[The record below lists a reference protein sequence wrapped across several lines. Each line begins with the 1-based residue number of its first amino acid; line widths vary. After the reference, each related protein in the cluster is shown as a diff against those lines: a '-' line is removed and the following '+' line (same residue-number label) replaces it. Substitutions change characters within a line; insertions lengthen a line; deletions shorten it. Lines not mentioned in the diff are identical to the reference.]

1 MKRLLSLW
9 SLLMLCIIGTS
20 AQTILYSWESPGG
33 TVAETGGTIAYVNGD
48 GDRLNYKNGD
58 YYTICLNG
66 KKANINDEAASANAG
81 KMVITLNQ
89 ALQAGDEIAYTAYI
103 NKNSSTQ
110 ASPYIVF
117 ENGTTLEGE
126 IFGDEENIQADF
138 GGSPATKISVVP
150 EAAAG
155 SKTVT
160 LTRSK
165 TGTNLFITKLVISR
179 AGGATPTTVD
189 IAVPDSFAMANG
201 YVTTFCS
208 PYALDFSQ
216 AEGIN
221 AYLGTKKMDS
231 WGEVIETLFLKTVD
245 KVPANTPLIIKADEA
260 KTYTIAIATEEVPA
274 VQTALAVATE
284 DIDLYEAITAN
295 NWGKTITG
303 PAILGVGQIMNYDTF
318 EYEDVLG
325 FFPTLQ
331 PVAPATEY
339 LPAGTVYLP
348 LTEEDN
354 AGDYYFNG
362 FVALKFADANLVE
375 NCNSIVQAKNLEEG
389 TEFILNLGTQPW
401 VSYAN
406 EEYFVLEETG
416 AGIFVHAQNS
426 FKAGDILYG
435 SIRGKYSELI
445 GSFIEDADISEA
457 KVIINYA
464 DDPSLV
470 SLGDA
475 FTDHVQQL
483 VKLTNL
489 TVHTPASETWTIE
502 DADGNETTLSTI
514 LGGAIQEL
522 SELKDGDVIEELTGY
537 AVIVPET
544 SMYVQYGL
552 YPTYFFGPVTIK
564 LKEAAPAGNYEVELD
579 FDKSRL
585 PNWAFPESVEID
597 SEVSIPYTIYSY
609 ADDLKNVVVSLIVNG
624 EQADQQTVASI
635 VTDEEMGEGSY
646 NGKFTYKATAA
657 GELKFALKLT
667 FDGAAEEYETEE
679 VTINVVEAAAPT
691 SVDIAVASTLS
702 DGTSYY
708 RTFSSQ
714 YPLDFSNAE
723 GIKAYYGKKN
733 ILYDSWD
740 NIDASEV
747 ILTAVEGVVPANT
760 GVVLKA
766 DAAATYTVPVAELV
780 YASDAA
786 DNDLLVATEK
796 TDLYPLTD
804 GFNYG
809 VATLDKRFVS
819 YYDLSSWGYVE
830 EDAVGFFPVYV
841 PTGEGIEFL
850 EAGDV
855 YLPLSADE
863 IEQMSH
869 YGDVAK
875 LKFTDAALP
884 VANNIAALKALGDG
898 DATLNFQYTGQVTFV
913 NDRLM
918 AVEDYTGGLFI
929 ERPDGIDIPLG
940 SILSGS
946 ISGTYNGSL
955 LYPVLQKSAQTK
967 ASDLLVYDDDDVIP
981 QNISSLSDAFE
992 QNHLMRLVKLSNLK
1006 VTVESDGWDT
1016 IINFVDENGSEVQAN
1031 NLILDEQIEAQLL
1044 TLMNGDQIEEVT
1056 GYAYIIPETSMYA
1069 AFGYALYQ
1077 FQPVSIKLKEPVTG
1091 PKPYEFVAA
1100 EWPAGDPGRIS
1111 PENVTVDAAANTI
1124 TVSKDGNNNVAL
1136 KFVSTNEYYVT
1147 PEQRYFTIR
1156 ATGLSTEEGKSYLWW
1171 LNNANHGSQVAPS
1184 TIYEDGGVTVF
1195 AWDIRTCGLG
1205 DNFSSTENTTLQTTG
1220 DWITTFGMTLA
1231 DQAVPAVISYI
1242 GFETTVPEPIKEY
1255 EYSFVATEWPAGDPG
1270 RISPSNVVVDEA
1282 ANTITVDAKGQ
1293 NNVALNFKTDRVLY
1307 VKPVVKYFV
1316 IQATGLST
1324 TEGDSYLWWL
1334 NAKNNGGQVVPTY
1347 AVQKGDVVSLIWDI
1361 TTDAT
1366 FASGFNAEGNSY
1378 LDGTGASTWGWTT
1391 TFGLTLADQN
1401 VPAVIS
1407 YIGYENEESELV
1419 KEALKEDPVEPT
1431 YSYPATWDFT
1441 QWSEATVSNLKADA
1455 AASIFTGWSDVE
1467 KNPATEGNPQEP
1479 TDATRDNCFWHQGQ
1493 PDVYGQLYANGQ
1505 LISELKGLKF
1515 YDQYAGA
1522 RSLAIAVNYPSTSL
1536 GDYAGASYLWLGGGG
1551 KSVPCFELP
1560 GVPAGMSI
1568 TMEVESHKTTDAR
1581 GVELYAGSIDA
1592 ANKIGDSFK
1601 PTTKA
1606 SYTWNVTEAANI
1618 VVYNTS
1624 GCHIYSIKVA
1634 PMVVDGIHSISLDAA
1649 SGSIYDLQGRKVEQP
1664 RRGGLYIQN
1673 GKKVVVK

>member
-1 MKRLLSLW
+1 MKKILSLL
-9 SLLMLCIIGTS
+9 SLLMLCIVGTS
-20 AQTILYSWESPGG
+20 AQTTLYSWESPGG
-33 TVAETGGTIAYVNGD
+33 VVAETGGTIAYVNGD
-48 GDRLNYKNGD
+48 GNRLNYKNGS

-66 KKANINDEAASANAG
+66 KKANINDADPSANAG
-81 KMVITLNQ
+81 KMVLTLDQ
-89 ALQAGDEIAYTAYI
+89 PLATGDEIAFTAYI
-103 NKNSSTQ
+103 TKNTSTS
-110 ASPYIVF
+110 ASPYVVF
-117 ENGTTLEGE
+117 ETGTTIDGPE
-126 IFGDEENIQADF
+126 FSDAENIDASF
-138 GGSPATKISVVP
+138 GGAPGTKIVEVP
-150 EAAAG
+150 ESANG
-155 SKTVT
+155 SKTIT

-165 TGTNLFITKLVISR
+165 TGTNLFIIKLVITRQGS
-179 AGGATPTTVD
+179 ATPTSVD
-189 IAVPDSFAMANG
+189 ITIPSDIPFAEG
-201 YVTTFCS
+201 YLRTFS
-208 PYALDFSQ
+208 SEYALDFSAVEGLTAYVGKQ
-216 AEGIN
+216 EVTDDWMSPTATFTVREVTQVPAGTGLLLKAAEAKTYTVPVIESAPAVTGNDLKVATERTDISTLQTIVYGSVSEGPAILEQKEHTYTDWDVTYSDVTETVTGFFPVPPAAAGEKFFEAGDVYLALSADEFYNIIYCSPDVLVIKGLGGGATEPAATLVNSIAELNAINKTGTVKLQLNNAKVSFSKKDATNSVDQVVIEDATGGIPVEGVAEYLNAGDVLSGTLTFNVKITSWFGVYDVKEVTISDDSSYDLMLAGYGLADNVTLTSGGTAQPFVLTDDNLSEYAESYNWRLVKFANATIGTQGAIDKYLHVDVLDDDISVQDLWYNTNYNELPADGSKVDAIGFLYYYDFAERNVFQPVSITEASEEPVATDVTIDMATAISEGDAYVKTFTSPQPLDFTGVEGIK
-221 AYLGTKKMDS
+221 AYIGKKNVGYS
-231 WGEVIETLFLKTVD
+231 WETGDVSDLVLTPVD
-245 KVPANTPLIIKADEA
+245 KVPANTGIIVKATA
-260 KTYTIAIATEEVPA
+260 AQTYTIAIAEGEVAPIEGNDLVA
-274 VQTALAVATE
+274 VTE
-284 DIDLYEAITAN
+284 D
-295 NWGKTITG
+295 
-303 PAILGVGQIMNYDTF
+303 
-318 EYEDVLG
+318 
-325 FFPTLQ
+325 
-331 PVAPATEY
+331 
-339 LPAGTVYLP
+339 
-348 LTEEDN
+348 
-354 AGDYYFNG
+354 
-362 FVALKFADANLVE
+362 
-375 NCNSIVQAKNLEEG
+375 
-389 TEFILNLGTQPW
+389 
-401 VSYAN
+401 
-406 EEYFVLEETG
+406 
-416 AGIFVHAQNS
+416 
-426 FKAGDILYG
+426 
-435 SIRGKYSELI
+435 
-445 GSFIEDADISEA
+445 
-457 KVIINYA
+457 
-464 DDPSLV
+464 
-470 SLGDA
+470 
-475 FTDHVQQL
+475 
-483 VKLTNL
+483 
-489 TVHTPASETWTIE
+489 
-502 DADGNETTLSTI
+502 
-514 LGGAIQEL
+514 
-522 SELKDGDVIEELTGY
+522 
-537 AVIVPET
+537 
-544 SMYVQYGL
+544 
-552 YPTYFFGPVTIK
+552 
-564 LKEAAPAGNYEVELD
+564 
-579 FDKSRL
+579 
-585 PNWAFPESVEID
+585 
-597 SEVSIPYTIYSY
+597 
-609 ADDLKNVVVSLIVNG
+609 
-624 EQADQQTVASI
+624 
-635 VTDEEMGEGSY
+635 
-646 NGKFTYKATAA
+646 
-657 GELKFALKLT
+657 
-667 FDGAAEEYETEE
+667 
-679 VTINVVEAAAPT
+679 
-691 SVDIAVASTLS
+691 
-702 DGTSYY
+702 
-708 RTFSSQ
+708 
-714 YPLDFSNAE
+714 
-723 GIKAYYGKKN
+723 
-733 ILYDSWD
+733 
-740 NIDASEV
+740 
-747 ILTAVEGVVPANT
+747 
-760 GVVLKA
+760 
-766 DAAATYTVPVAELV
+766 
-780 YASDAA
+780 
-786 DNDLLVATEK
+786 
-796 TDLYPLTD
+796 TDLFPLVD
-804 GFNYG
+804 GYNKS
-809 VATLDKRFVS
+809 VATLQHKTIEGEDWWTGPFTIDATGFIPV
-819 YYDLSSWGYVE
+819 DVPAE
-830 EDAVGFFPVYV
+830 EGVN
-841 PTGEGIEFL
+841 L
-850 EAGDV
+850 LHAGDV
-855 YLPLSADE
+855 YLPLDKDE
-863 IEQMSH
+863 LSEVNN
-869 YGDVAK
+869 YTYYVK
-875 LKFTDAALP
+875 LVFTDAP
-884 VANNIAALKALGDG
+884 VVAAENIAALKALPDG
-898 DATLNFQYTGQVTFV
+898 QATLKLNYTAQVTYV
-913 NDRLM
+913 NESNILI
-918 AVEDYTGGLFI
+918 EDYTGGLVLQGF
-929 ERPDGIDIPLG
+929 DAQSLGIVEG
-940 SILSGS
+940 SILSGEITGNFEQS
-946 ISGTYNGSL
+946 TL
-955 LYPVLQKSAQTK
+955 FPVLTSSSVTDPSTLIVFDK
-967 ASDLLVYDDDDVIP
+967 YDVTP
-981 QNISSLSDAFE
+981 ATVSLGEAFE
-992 QNHLMRLVKLSNLK
+992 EANLTKLVRLTD
-1006 VTVESDGWDT
+1006 VTIHVTGSGWSKTYSIEQD
-1016 IINFVDENGSEVQAN
+1016 GSEVDLNDFIYSAPAE
-1031 NLILDEQIEAQLL
+1031 LEELEDGTQLEEL
-1044 TLMNGDQIEEVT
+1044 TGFAV
-1056 GYAYIIPETSMYA
+1056 IIPQTSMYA
-1069 AFGYALYQ
+1069 GYFENLYN
-1077 FQPVSIKLKEPVTG
+1077 FNPISFKLKEVAPQ

-1111 PENVTVDAAANTI
+1111 ASNVTVDETANTI
-1124 TVSKDGNNNVAL
+1124 TVNKDGNNNVAL

-1147 PEQRYFTIR
+1147 PDLRYFTIR

-1505 LISELKGLKF
+1505 LIDELKGLKF

-1634 PMVVDGIHSISLDAA
+1634 PMVVDGIHSISLDAT
-1649 SGSIYDLQGRKVEQP
+1649 SGSTYDLQGRKVEQP